1 METLLKLGAGA
12 AIVWFLLGG
21 RGALEPKQRA
31 SLAPPDTVT
40 AIVTTV
46 AAPRTPAVAIN
57 SLEFLQDHS
66 KYILKMNAIQVG
78 AYRLP
83 RADEPTAAG
92 SISIPWQ
99 TLSVNPFDFPLSV
112 PEEERRKHLT
122 GLMAAEGKRA
132 PAPRAFLV
140 LEFPNGEKYLT
151 ETSDTGSVIKS
162 GTVAWHIRDEA
173 VDLAFLQT
181 LGENAN
187 AVCFILDDAF
197 LTFEEVRLQSQK

>member
-21 RGALEPKQRA
+21 RGPLEHKQRVSHA
-31 SLAPPDTVT
+31 TADTTT
-40 AIVTTV
+40 AVVATV
-46 AAPRTPAVAIN
+46 AAPRTPAVPIN

-83 RADEPTAAG
+83 KADEPTAAG
-92 SISIPWQ
+92 SFSIPWQ

-173 VDLAFLQT
+173 ADLAFLQT

-187 AVCFILDDAF
+187 AVCFILDDVF

>member
-12 AIVWFLLGG
+12 AIVWLLMGG
-21 RGALEPKQRA
+21 RGALEHKQRA
-31 SLAPPDTVT
+31 TLAPADTST
-40 AIVTTV
+40 AIVTST
-46 AAPRTPAVAIN
+46 AAPRTPAVAIT

-92 SISIPWQ
+92 GISIPWQ

-112 PEEERRKHLT
+112 PEEERRKYL
-122 GLMAAEGKRA
+122 AELLAVERKRA
-132 PAPRAFLV
+132 PEPRVFLA
-140 LEFPNGEKYLT
+140 LEFPTGEKYLT
-151 ETSDTGSVIKS
+151 ETSDTGSAIKS

-173 VDLAFLQT
+173 ADLAFLQT

-187 AVCFILDDAF
+187 AICFILNDAF